1 MVEIPWSWCGVSIIV
16 LVTSV
21 ECLLACGF
29 LHPGFAIEGLVG
41 RVGGRLIGTKWGAE
55 LLRISE
61 GIVMSIVVGAMIAGL
76 EVSGDRVDR
85 KGIGHGRGN

>member
-1 MVEIPWSWCGVSIIV
+1 MSP
-16 LVTSV
+16 
-21 ECLLACGF
+21 CLCFCTCRKGS
-29 LHPGFAIEGLVG
+29 
-41 RVGGRLIGTKWGAE
+41 E

-85 KGIGHGRGN
+85 KGIGHGRGS